1 MEQQI
6 DLSDPRP
13 PFKQV
18 ANALRAAILTGKVK
32 PGEKLPSQNELATQY
47 GVARMTIQQSLRI
60 LRDEGLIVSRV
71 GSGVYVREQA
81 DQAVGLRPH
90 IEKAFERE
98 TVRIDFAGL
107 TGETLLGAL
116 EEPID
121 RIRRGR
127 LTPQS
132 ITIRMLL
139 PDLTQPIAV
148 PSRAGENPGD
158 DPAVRARMAGIAHR
172 SAGEI
177 IHSVRE
183 LGSLGLVPKVEVEA
197 RVVSGLPMMFKLYA
211 LNDEEIFFGFYPVV
225 ERDVEIDGKPVPTF
239 DAVGKDTVLF
249 HHSTSDND
257 QATGSQYVDQ
267 ARRWFESLWGTMGQ
281 VREL

>member
-1 MEQQI
+1 MEQQL
-6 DLSDPRP
+6 DPSDPRP

-18 ANALRAAILTGKVK
+18 ANALRAAILTKKVK
-32 PGEKLPSQNELATQY
+32 AGEKLPSQNELATQY
-47 GVARMTIQQSLRI
+47 GVARMTIQQALRI

-81 DQAVGLRPH
+81 DQTVGLRPRV
-90 IEKAFERE
+90 EKAFERDA
-98 TVRIDFAGL
+98 VRIDFAGL

-132 ITIRMLL
+132 ISIRILL
-139 PDLTQPIAV
+139 PDFDKPIAV
-148 PSRAGENPGD
+148 PSRAGTDPGD
-158 DPAVRARMAGIAHR
+158 DPVVREREAGIAHR

-177 IHSVRE
+177 TQAVRE
-183 LGSLGLVPKVEVEA
+183 LGELGLVPKVEVEA
-197 RVVSGLPMMFKLYA
+197 RVVAGIPMMFKLYA

-225 ERDVEIDGKPVPTF
+225 ERDVEIDGNSVPIF

-249 HHSTSDND
+249 RHSTGDND
-257 QATGSQYVDQ
+257 QATGAQYVDQ
-267 ARRWFESLWGTMGQ
+267 ARRWFDSLWNTLGQ

>member
-1 MEQQI
+1 MEQQL
-6 DLSDPRP
+6 DPSDPRP

-18 ANALRAAILTGKVK
+18 ANALRAAILTHKVK

-47 GVARMTIQQSLRI
+47 GVARMTIQQALRV

-132 ITIRMLL
+132 INIRMLL
-139 PDLTQPIAV
+139 PDLTRPLAV

-158 DPAVRARMAGIAHR
+158 DPAVRARMEGIAHR
-172 SAGEI
+172 SAGEVI
-177 IHSVRE
+177 TSVRE
-183 LGSLGLVPKVEVEA
+183 LGELGLVPKALVEA
-197 RVVSGLPMMFKLYA
+197 RVVGLPMMFKLYA
-211 LNDEEIFFGFYPVV
+211 LNDEEVFFGFYPVV

-249 HHSTSDND
+249 HHSISDND
-257 QATGSQYVDQ
+257 QATGSQYVEQ
-267 ARRWFESLWGTMGQ
+267 ARRWFDSLWGTLGR

>member
-1 MEQQI
+1 MEQQL
-6 DLSDPRP
+6 DPTDPRP
-13 PFKQV
+13 PYKQV
-18 ANALRAAILTGKVK
+18 ANALRAAILTHKFK
-32 PGEKLPSQNELATQY
+32 AGEKLPSQNDLSTQY
-47 GVARMTIQQSLRI
+47 GVARMTIQQSLRV

-90 IEKAFERE
+90 IEKAFERDAV
-98 TVRIDFAGL
+98 TIDFAGL

-127 LTPQS
+127 LTPQA

-139 PDLTQPIAV
+139 PDLSQPMAV
-148 PSRAGENPGD
+148 PSRAGKNPGD
-158 DPAVRARMAGIAHR
+158 DPAVRARIEKIAHR

-177 IHSVRE
+177 LESIRE
-183 LGSLGLVPKVEVEA
+183 LGELGLVSKVDAEV
-197 RVVSGLPMMFKLYA
+197 RVVGLPMMFKLYA
-211 LNDEEIFFGFYPVV
+211 LNEEEVFFGFYPVV
-225 ERDVEIDGKPVPTF
+225 ERDVEIDGKPVSTF

-249 HHSTSDND
+249 HHSISDD
-257 QATGSQYVDQ
+257 DRATGSQYVEQ
-267 ARRWFESLWGTMGQ
+267 ARRWFDSLWQTLGQ
-281 VREL
+281 VRDL